1 MVDVV
6 LVVAVALLAGAI
18 VGAAVPMVPS
28 GLLSLA
34 GLGVYWWGT
43 GFEAVSGLTFAVLA
57 LLAVVTALVEFFGG
71 SIAARAGGA
80 SWLTTAVAA
89 VVGLVLMVVTGPLG
103 LLVGLF
109 GTVFVL
115 EFVRGEELQGST
127 RSAVYTTIGVLASTA
142 VQVLLTAS
150 ILLGFLAAVFLL

>member
-1 MVDVV
+1 MVDAVTV
-6 LVVAVALLAGAI
+6 LAVALLVGAI

-34 GLGVYWWGT
+34 GLGVYWWGV
-43 GFEAVSGLTFAVLA
+43 GFAEVSALTFIVLAVLA
-57 LLAVVTALVEFFGG
+57 AITAAIEFFGG

-80 SWLTTAVAA
+80 SWLTTAAAA
-89 VVGLVLMVVTGPLG
+89 VVGIVLMVVTGPLG

-109 GTVFVL
+109 GTVFAL
-115 EFVRGEELQGST
+115 EYVRDGELEGST

-150 ILLGFLAAVFLL
+150 ILFGFVVAVFVL

>member
-6 LVVAVALLAGAI
+6 TVVAVALLVGAI

-34 GLGVYWWGT
+34 GLGVYWWGA
-43 GFEAVSGLTFAVLA
+43 GLEELSVLTFAVLIFI
-57 LLAVVTALVEFFGG
+57 AVITTLVDFFGG

-80 SWLTTAVAA
+80 SWLTTAAA
-89 VVGLVLMVVTGPLG
+89 AIVGIVLMIVTGPLG

-115 EFVRGEELQGST
+115 EFVRNGELEGST

-142 VQVLLTAS
+142 VQVLLTVS